1 MMCAMGTDEYG
12 RRRRS
17 TAAAFGLFGLV
28 LAEVG
33 TALVGSLAV
42 GLSFAQF
49 RDSFALS
56 NSAIGL
62 SCAVSGVLI
71 AWQRPRNPL
80 GWILLAAGAFQG
92 GTAAMSPLLTAGVQQ
107 DWPEPVIRTL
117 TTVFLYSWPWS
128 IGLCLPLALLV
139 FPDGRLP
146 GPRWRWVGWATLA
159 SGVLFVA
166 QLGSGPA
173 GLLDDGRVRSW
184 LELSF
189 YGDLA
194 PLWQFSG
201 VLTFGVF
208 LASLLGLVL
217 RYRRGDEQLRRQL
230 LWLVLAV
237 IVLLVVLT
245 VWGPGEGGPFV
256 LILLCIALVPASMT
270 IAVLRHQLLDIRL
283 AVSRTVLYGL
293 LTAGVIGTYLG
304 LVAGADLILRREVG
318 LGGSVVATLV
328 ITAGFNPVRVRLQ
341 RLVDR
346 AVYGDRADPVRA
358 VSRLGE
364 RMASS
369 GATDP
374 ADVLHVVR
382 EALRLPFAAIRSD
395 GVERAAHGAA
405 PELLETVPL
414 AYRGE
419 QVGELVVGVRSGQRS
434 LNRSDRAVLQ
444 LLATPLAVAVRAT
457 ALSEAVQRSREQIVA
472 AREEERRRLR
482 RDLHDG
488 LGPVLTGMAFQID
501 AATNLLRTDP
511 DRALA
516 LLGRLRIQAG
526 DAIDDVRR
534 LVYELRPPS
543 LDELG
548 LVGALRRQAEQ
559 LDGIGLDVTVAAP
572 EELPPL
578 PAAVEVAAYRIAVE
592 ALTNAVRHSGAD
604 RIRTEV
610 VVNGALEITVS
621 DDGGPTGDPW
631 RPGVGMTTM
640 RERATEIGGTC
651 VVGPALDGSGGQV
664 RARLPLLG
672 SGGHD
677 E

>member
-1 MMCAMGTDEYG
+1 LFIAD
-12 RRRRS
+12 
-17 TAAAFGLFGLV
+17 GLGH
-28 LAEVG
+28 AT
-33 TALVGSLAV
+33 TALGAPVLQVLHNGGASV
-42 GLSFAQF
+42 GL
-49 RDSFALS
+49 
-56 NSAIGL
+56 
-62 SCAVSGVLI
+62 
-71 AWQRPRNPL
+71 QRFV
-80 GWILLAAGAFQG
+80 A
-92 GTAAMSPLLTAGVQQ
+92 
-107 DWPEPVIRTL
+107 
-117 TTVFLYSWPWS
+117 TVFAYSWPWS
-128 IGLCLPLALLV
+128 IGLFLPLALVL
-139 FPDGRLP
+139 FPDGRP
-146 GPRWRWVGWATLA
+146 PTPRWRPVVIALIVTAPLFVLEIGAGPEPLAPGLPPGYLTLSWHDQLSPLWTVSELRTLA
-159 SGVLFVA
+159 ALAVA
-166 QLGSGPA
+166 IVA
-173 GLLDDGRVRSW
+173 MV
-184 LELSF
+184 
-189 YGDLA
+189 
-194 PLWQFSG
+194 
-201 VLTFGVF
+201 V
-208 LASLLGLVL
+208 
-217 RYRRGDEQLRRQL
+217 RYRRGDDVLRRQL
-230 LWLVLAV
+230 LWLLLATITAAGFVVPWSLVAGTPVLVLFAIPLIPVAV
-237 IVLLVVLT
+237 
-245 VWGPGEGGPFV
+245 
-256 LILLCIALVPASMT
+256 T
-270 IAVLRHQLLDIRL
+270 IAIVRHRLLDIRL
-283 AVSRTVLYGL
+283 VVSRAIAWVLL
-293 LTAGVIGTYLG
+293 SAGVVLAYGV
-304 LVAGADLILRREVG
+304 LVAVLDRFVSAQ
-318 LGGSVVATLV
+318 LGRSAVATLV
-328 ITAGFNPVRVRLQ
+328 VALLVAPVLPRLQ

-346 AVYGDRADPVRA
+346 ALYGDRGDPARV
-358 VSRLGE
+358 VSRVGE
-364 RMASS
+364 QLAGS
-369 GATDP
+369 GLAG
-374 ADVLHVVR
+374 VVTAIR
-382 EALRLPFAAIRSD
+382 AALRVPYVAVTTPGGPLAED
-395 GVERAAHGAA
+395 GTAPDQVAVVPLEYGGAA
-405 PELLETVPL
+405 
-414 AYRGE
+414 
-419 QVGELVVGVRSGQRS
+419 VGELRVGVRPGEGDLGAADRS
-434 LNRSDRAVLQ
+434 VLG
-444 LLATPLAVAVRAT
+444 LVAAPLAVAVHAT
-457 ALSEAVQRSREQIVA
+457 LLSAQLQASRERIVA
-472 AREEERRRLR
+472 AQEEERRRLR

-664 RARLPLLG
+664 RARLPLPG